1 VWTLWS
7 SAVNTLQLTKSR
19 QIKAEALKKAQ
30 QVMAKD
36 QRDAESLDANQP
48 EKAERKTTELRYRG
62 YRYSI

>member
-1 VWTLWS
+1 M
-7 SAVNTLQLTKSR
+7 NTLQLIKSR
-19 QIKAEALKKAQ
+19 QIKTEALKQAQ

-62 YRYSI
+62 YRYTI

>member
-1 VWTLWS
+1 M
-7 SAVNTLQLTKSR
+7 TKSR

-48 EKAERKTTELRYRG
+48 EKAERKTTELRYLG

>member
-1 VWTLWS
+1 M
-7 SAVNTLQLTKSR
+7 NTLQLTKSR

-30 QVMAKD
+30 QAMAKD
-36 QRDAESLDANQP
+36 QRDAESLDANQS

>member
-1 VWTLWS
+1 M
-7 SAVNTLQLTKSR
+7 NTLQLTKIR

-30 QVMAKD
+30 QAMAKD

>member
-1 VWTLWS
+1 M
-7 SAVNTLQLTKSR
+7 NTLQLTKSR

-48 EKAERKTTELRYRG
+48 EKAERKTTELRYLG

>member
-1 VWTLWS
+1 M
-7 SAVNTLQLTKSR
+7 NTLQLTKSR
-19 QIKAEALKKAQ
+19 QIKAEALKMAQ
-30 QVMAKD
+30 RVMAQD